1 MLEMFLG
8 LVQAADTSLVRFQLS
23 IGWFSTFM
31 ISGDFDGEILTAL
44 VCFDHRNCA
53 TLNQTSSK
61 SGEGKRG

>member
-8 LVQAADTSLVRFQLS
+8 LVQAADTSLVRFQLC

-44 VCFDHRNCA
+44 VCF
-53 TLNQTSSK
+53 
-61 SGEGKRG
+61 